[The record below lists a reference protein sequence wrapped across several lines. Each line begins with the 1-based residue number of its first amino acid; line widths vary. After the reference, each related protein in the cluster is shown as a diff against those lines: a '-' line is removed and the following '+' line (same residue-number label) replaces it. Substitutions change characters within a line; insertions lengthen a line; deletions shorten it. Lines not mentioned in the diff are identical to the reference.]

1 MPSTSL
7 LFTPWQLRRVVARNR
22 VAISP
27 MQQYSA
33 EQGTADDWHLAH
45 LARFAMGGAGIV
57 FVGSTAVEERGRNTH
72 GDLGLWQDR
81 QTEPLARVARALR
94 RSGAV
99 AGIQLGH
106 CGRKAGLQK
115 WWEGHGPLTDK
126 DAARGEAAWPVI
138 GPSPLRVAD
147 NYRLPEAPDTA
158 GVVQTVQAWA
168 AAARRAR
175 EAGFEALEIH
185 GAHGYLVHQFLHPV
199 SNQRDDRYGQQRW
212 TYALEVA
219 EAVRREWPDHLPMF
233 WRHTLADPADGGFA
247 LEENIAFARALH
259 SRGVDVLDC
268 SSGGGISGYPA
279 VGKHVPRGL
288 DFRADMAGAIRQ
300 ATGMPVMAVGLIID
314 PHQAEALLQD
324 GQADL
329 IAIGREALYN
339 PNWALHAERALGAAS
354 GYGSWP
360 LQYRMWLERRAP
372 VADPIRQAAL
382 ARQAA

>member
-1 MPSTSL
+1 MSASR
-7 LFTPWQLRRVVARNR
+7 LFTPWSLRRVVARNR
-22 VAISP
+22 VVISP

-33 EQGTADDWHLAH
+33 VDGAANDWHLAH

-57 FVGSTAVEERGRNTH
+57 FVGSTAVEQRGRNTH
-72 GDLGLWQDR
+72 GDLGLWDDR
-81 QTEPLARVARALR
+81 QIEPLARVARALR

-99 AGIQLGH
+99 AAIQLGH

-115 WWEGHGPLTDK
+115 WWEGHGPLTDR
-126 DAARGEAAWPVI
+126 DAARGEPAWPVI

-147 NYRLPEAPDTA
+147 HYRLPEAPDTE
-158 GVVQTVQAWA
+158 GVAQTVQAWA

-199 SNQRDDRYGQQRW
+199 SNQREDRYGRQRW

-219 EAVRREWPDHLPMF
+219 QAVRSAWPAHLPLF
-233 WRHTLADPADGGFA
+233 WRHTLAEPADGGFE
-247 LEENIAFARALH
+247 LDENIAFARALQQ
-259 SRGVDVLDC
+259 RGVDVLDC

-288 DFRADMAGAIRQ
+288 DFRADMAQAIRS

-314 PHQAEALLQD
+314 PRHAESLLQS

-329 IAIGREALYN
+329 VAIGREALYN
-339 PNWALHAERALGAAS
+339 PNWALHAQRLLEPQRGFED
-354 GYGSWP
+354 WP

-372 VADPIRQAAL
+372 VADPVRAA
-382 ARQAA
+382 AQSPQPA